1 MPHPGNSHF
10 SSIFALPKLFFSG
23 QKMKAVKCPCMFSFQ
38 IEAIILTTQYLVK
51 HFKKVI
57 VSMAN
62 LMCQLTCCWHYWGCG
77 NKKKEQISFYVNII
91 KPLRQGVKLI
101 FFSESH
107 LAPKFFKVVANSKK
121 LVAIFKDK
129 QNISLCC
136 QGSR

>member
-1 MPHPGNSHF
+1 
-10 SSIFALPKLFFSG
+10 
-23 QKMKAVKCPCMFSFQ
+23 MKAVKCPCMFSFQ
-38 IEAIILTTQYLVK
+38 IEAVILTTRYLVK
-51 HFKKVI
+51 RFKKVI

-62 LMCQLTCCWHYWGCG
+62 LMCQLTCSWHNWYRGCG

-91 KPLRQGVKLI
+91 KPPRQGPKLI

-129 QNISLCC
+129 QNISLRC
-136 QGSR
+136 QRSR